1 MASSGPGAWQQ
12 IRRARDRD
20 GNEDKSMLME
30 FLYAVLIAG
39 FILLVLI
46 GHAVLLKPILFPPRN
61 SRSPDSPATPQQR

>member
-1 MASSGPGAWQQ
+1 
-12 IRRARDRD
+12 
-20 GNEDKSMLME
+20 MLME